1 MEYKFLNVICKNVP
15 VSSTNKIDCH
25 DDDISG
31 NGGIVETHL
40 RPTSFFNK
48 EEKDNFTVLANGRLY

>member
-1 MEYKFLNVICKNVP
+1 MSKVALNTINKFNE
-15 VSSTNKIDCH
+15 
-25 DDDISG
+25 
-31 NGGIVETHL
+31 IVETHL